1 MRVVAIASC
10 KGGAGKTTLAGHLAV
25 AAEWAGIKPVL
36 VFDTEQLWAYLDQRL
51 AAKRGTIASA
61 TPVPSGREE
70 GATWAA

>member
-25 AAEWAGIKPVL
+25 AAERAGIKPVL
-36 VFDTEQLWAYLDQRL
+36 VVDIEQLWADLDRRL
-51 AAKRGTIASA
+51 AAKRGTIPSA

-70 GATWAA
+70 GAAWAA